1 MICYQKKRKCGN
13 KDLENSGCM
22 KETKIPGISIV
33 ELLTGNV
40 MNTISQPVLVCPM
53 KRYISVPVNFGVPF
67 RDFLKMVYIYILLLL
82 EKKNKSYIFIHL

>member
-40 MNTISQPVLVCPM
+40 MNTVSDPISVCPM
-53 KRYISVPVNFGVPF
+53 ERYISVPVNFGVPF
-67 RDFLKMVYIYILLLL
+67 RNFLKMVYIYLIIFR
-82 EKKNKSYIFIHL
+82 KKN